1 MTDTASTEIP
11 LWTPTADQIRRTQ
24 VDAFRR
30 EIADAHRVD
39 VPDTAAL
46 HEWSTTEVG
55 AFWDAVFSRW
65 IVGDRGQGPAQVGNS
80 MPQTHFFPDAGV
92 NYAENLLAGAGRSGA
107 SANATAVTFVRE
119 DDLRRTLSWTELTD
133 HAFAFAAFL
142 RANGVGPGDRV
153 AAWLPNT
160 PEVLVAMLGTSLIGG
175 VFTST
180 SPDFGVAG
188 VLDRFGQVEPKV
200 LVGTDGYVYAGKNQP
215 RLARL
220 GEVAA
225 GLPTLRITVV
235 AGELEANP
243 DLGSLPKSVLWSDA
257 VRSGAG
263 LPRPE
268 PVRLP
273 LQSPGFILYSSGT
286 TGAPKCIVHSG
297 AGLALKHAVEQR
309 LQCDIGSGDVVFYF
323 TTCGW
328 MMWNWLV
335 SALACG
341 ASLVLYDGSPFHP
354 APDRL
359 WDLVD
364 ELGITFFGT
373 SAKYIDASRKT
384 GVSPRETHGLDTLR
398 TIASTG
404 SPLVDEGFEYIY
416 ESVKVDLHLAS
427 ISGGTDICGC
437 FVAGDPTRPVY
448 RGEIQ
453 GPVLGMAVDVFD
465 ESGASLRGSAG
476 AHGEL
481 VCTAPFPSMPVE
493 FWNDPDGARYHDAYF
508 RRFPGVWAHGDFASW
523 TSHGGLVIHG
533 RSDATLNAGGVRIG
547 TAEIYRQV
555 ERLEEVLEALA
566 IGQSWDDDTRII
578 LFVRLADGVAL
589 DENLVKAIKRTL
601 RENCSPRHV
610 PAQVVAVKDLPRT
623 RSNKLAELAVADVV
637 HGREV
642 RNQEALA
649 NPESLEYFRDVPELS
664 R

>member
-1 MTDTASTEIP
+1 MTDTP
-11 LWTPTADQIRRTQ
+11 LWTPSLEQKRHTQ

-30 EIADAHRVD
+30 EV
-39 VPDTAAL
+39 AAL
-46 HEWSTTEVG
+46 HGIDLPDTTALHSWSTTRVG
-55 AFWDAVFSRW
+55 DFWDAVFSRW
-65 IVGDRGQGPAQVGNS
+65 IVGDRGEQPARVGGD
-80 MPQTHFFPDAGV
+80 MEGTRFFPDAAV
-92 NYAENLLAGAGRSGA
+92 NYAENLLAGAGQSGV
-107 SANATAVTFVRE
+107 NAGGTAVTFIRE
-119 DDLRRTLSWTELTD
+119 DDVRRTLSWAELTD
-133 HAFAFAAFL
+133 HAYAFAAFL
-142 RANGVGPGDRV
+142 LEQGVGPGDRV

-160 PEVLVAMLGTSLIGG
+160 PEVLVAMLGTSLVGG

-200 LVGTDGYVYAGKNQP
+200 LIGTDGYVYAGKHQP
-215 RLARL
+215 RLERL
-220 GEVAA
+220 AEVAA
-225 GLPTLRITVV
+225 GLPSVQTTVV
-235 AGELEANP
+235 VAELESSP
-243 DLGSLPKSVLWSDA
+243 DLAVLTSGVLWSEA
-257 VRSGAG
+257 LRAG
-263 LPRPE
+263 SEQPRPE
-268 PVRLP
+268 PVRLAV
-273 LQSPGFILYSSGT
+273 SAPGFILYSSGT

-309 LQCDIGSGDVVFYF
+309 LQCDIKAGDVVFYF

-373 SAKYIDASRKT
+373 SAKYIDASRKAA
-384 GVSPRETHGLDTLR
+384 VCPRDSHRLDTLR

-404 SPLVDEGFEYIY
+404 SPLVHEGFEYVY
-416 ESVKVDLHLAS
+416 ESIKPDLHLAS

-448 RGEIQ
+448 TGEIQ
-453 GPVLGMAVDVFD
+453 GPVLGMAVDVYD
-465 ESGASLRGSAG
+465 DDGKSLRDSPGS
-476 AHGEL
+476 HGEL
-481 VCTAPFPSMPVE
+481 VCTEPFPSMPVG
-493 FWNDPDGARYHDAYF
+493 FWNDPDGQRYHDAYF
-508 RRFPGVWAHGDFASW
+508 SRFPGIWAHGDFASW

-555 ERLEEVLEALA
+555 ERLPEVVEALA

-578 LFVRLADGVAL
+578 LFVRLANGATL
-589 DENLVKAIKRTL
+589 DDHLIGTIKRTL

-610 PAQVVAVKDLPRT
+610 PAKIVAVDDLPRT

-642 RNQEALA
+642 RNKEALA
-649 NPESLEYFRDVPELS
+649 NPESLEYFRDVPELAT
-664 R
+664 

>member
-1 MTDTASTEIP
+1 MTDTP
-11 LWTPTADQIRRTQ
+11 LWTPTPEQKRCTQ

-30 EIADAHRVD
+30 EVAASHGIDL
-39 VPDTAAL
+39 PDTTAL
-46 HEWSTTEVG
+46 QSWSTTQVG
-55 AFWDAVFSRW
+55 DFWDAVFSRW
-65 IVGDRGQGPAQVGNS
+65 IVGDRGEQPARVGGDMES
-80 MPQTHFFPDAGV
+80 TRFFPDAAV
-92 NYAENLLAGAGRSGA
+92 NYAENLLAGASQSGA
-107 SANATAVTFVRE
+107 DSGGTAVTFIRE
-119 DDLRRTLSWTELTD
+119 DDIRRTLSWAELTD
-133 HAFAFAAFL
+133 HAYAFAAFL

-188 VLDRFGQVEPKV
+188 VLDRFGQVQPKV
-200 LVGTDGYVYAGKNQP
+200 LIGTDGYVYAGKHQP
-215 RLARL
+215 RLERL
-220 GEVAA
+220 AEVATA
-225 GLPTLRITVV
+225 LPTVQVTVV
-235 AGELEANP
+235 IGELETSP
-243 DLGSLPKSVLWSDA
+243 DLAVLTSGLLWSDA
-257 VRSGAG
+257 LRAG
-263 LPRPE
+263 SNLPRPE

-273 LQSPGFILYSSGT
+273 VSAPGFILYSSGT

-309 LQCDIGSGDVVFYF
+309 LQCDIRAGDAVFYF

-354 APDRL
+354 VPDRL

-373 SAKYIDASRKT
+373 SAKYIDASRKA
-384 GVSPRETHGLDTLR
+384 GVCPRDSHRLDTLR

-404 SPLVDEGFEYIY
+404 SPLVDEGFEYVYGSI
-416 ESVKVDLHLAS
+416 KADLHLAS

-453 GPVLGMAVDVFD
+453 GPVLGMAVDVYD
-465 ESGASLRGSAG
+465 EDGKSLRDSPGSR
-476 AHGEL
+476 GEL
-481 VCTAPFPSMPVE
+481 VCTEPFPSMPVG
-493 FWNDPDGARYHDAYF
+493 FWNDPEGQRYHNAYF
-508 RRFPGVWAHGDFASW
+508 SRFPGIWAHGDFASW
-523 TSHGGLVIHG
+523 TSHHGLVIHG

-555 ERLEEVLEALA
+555 ERLPEVLEALA
-566 IGQSWDDDTRII
+566 IGQSWDDDTRIV
-578 LFVRLADGVAL
+578 LFVRLAEGVTID
-589 DENLVKAIKRTL
+589 DELKATIKKTL

-610 PAQVVAVKDLPRT
+610 PAKIVAVDDLPRT

-642 RNQEALA
+642 RNKEALA
-649 NPESLEYFRDVPELS
+649 NPESLEYFRDVPQLS
-664 R
+664 T

>member
-1 MTDTASTEIP
+1 MTDTP
-11 LWTPTADQIRRTQ
+11 LWIPTPDQTRRTQ
-24 VDAFRR
+24 VHAFRC
-30 EIADAHRVD
+30 EVADSYGID
-39 VPDTAAL
+39 LPDTAAL
-46 HEWSTTEVG
+46 HSWSTTSVG
-55 AFWDAVFSRW
+55 DFWDAVFSRW
-65 IVGDRGQGPAQVGNS
+65 ILGDRGAEPARVGDD
-80 MPQTHFFPDAGV
+80 MEGTHFFPDAAV
-92 NYAENLLAGAGRSGA
+92 SYAENLLAGADRSGA
-107 SANATAVTFVRE
+107 GPGATAVTFIRE
-119 DDLRRTLSWTELTD
+119 DDVRRTLSWTELTD
-133 HAFAFAAFL
+133 HAYAFAAFL

-160 PEVLVAMLGTSLIGG
+160 PEVLVAMLGTSLVGG

-200 LVGTDGYVYAGKNQP
+200 LVGTDGYVYAGKHQP
-215 RLARL
+215 RLERL
-220 GEVAA
+220 TDVAA
-225 GLPTLRITVV
+225 GLPTVVVTVV
-235 AGELEANP
+235 VGELEASP
-243 DLGSLPKSVLWSDA
+243 DLATLPSAVLWSDA
-257 VRSGAG
+257 LSTGRE

-273 LQSPGFILYSSGT
+273 FSAPGFILYSSGT

-309 LQCDIGSGDVVFYF
+309 LQSDIGSGDVVFYF

-335 SALACG
+335 SALSCG

-364 ELGITFFGT
+364 EFGITFFGT
-373 SAKYIDASRKT
+373 SAKYIDASRKA
-384 GVSPRETHGLDTLR
+384 GVTPRETHGLESMR

-404 SPLVDEGFEYIY
+404 SPLVAEGFEYVYKSIKAD
-416 ESVKVDLHLAS
+416 VHLAS

-437 FVAGDPTRPVY
+437 FVAGDPTLPVY

-465 ESGASLRGSAG
+465 ENGESLRDSPGS
-476 AHGEL
+476 HGEL
-481 VCTAPFPSMPVE
+481 VCTQPFPSMPVG
-493 FWNDPDGARYHDAYF
+493 FWNDPAGERYHNAYF
-508 RRFPGVWAHGDFASW
+508 SRFPGIWAHGDFASW
-523 TSHGGLVIHG
+523 TSHDGLVIHG

-555 ERLEEVLEALA
+555 ERLPEVLEALA
-566 IGQSWDDDTRII
+566 VGQEWDDDTRIV
-578 LFVRLADGVAL
+578 LFVRLADGATL
-589 DENLVKAIKRTL
+589 DAQLVGNIKRTL

-610 PAQVVAVKDLPRT
+610 PAKIVAVHDLPRT

-642 RNQEALA
+642 RNKEALA
-649 NPESLEYFRDVPELS
+649 NPESLEYFRDVPDLAT
-664 R
+664 